1 MSKTRRAPRP
11 RSMPFLIHL
20 TIAESGEAT
29 EEKQKLAGKHEKHR
43 LGDLLHQASQPP
55 SGHRRLWLSSL
66 ALQRQL
72 ESQLAKVFESD
83 ESPKSLEGGLE
94 GAVKGVKGKMGTRG
108 DWPWD

>member
-1 MSKTRRAPRP
+1 MRN
-11 RSMPFLIHL
+11 
-20 TIAESGEAT
+20 
-29 EEKQKLAGKHEKHR
+29 R